1 MSAEFFSFSNPVFSN
16 FAFYAGV
23 VLCKTMLMSG
33 LTALHRIKNEVCVYI
48 VLVLILTRTRNDATR
63 CIQVLFM
70 KRKTYDLRGL
80 RFLQVNSSVRCC
92 IPQHVEITH
101 KQG

>member
-33 LTALHRIKNEVCVYI
+33 LTALHRIKNEVCAGINKAIIKKIRVGCKP
-48 VLVLILTRTRNDATR
+48 TS
-63 CIQVLFM
+63 C
-70 KRKTYDLRGL
+70 
-80 RFLQVNSSVRCC
+80 S
-92 IPQHVEITH
+92 
-101 KQG
+101 

>member
-48 VLVLILTRTRNDATR
+48 YMLNV
-63 CIQVLFM
+63 
-70 KRKTYDLRGL
+70 
-80 RFLQVNSSVRCC
+80 
-92 IPQHVEITH
+92 
-101 KQG
+101 

>member
-48 VLVLILTRTRNDATR
+48 HV
-63 CIQVLFM
+63 
-70 KRKTYDLRGL
+70 KR
-80 RFLQVNSSVRCC
+80 VNIECS
-92 IPQHVEITH
+92 
-101 KQG
+101 KY